1 MSLRP
6 TNPEV
11 IFEDYEVHCLCGR
24 VIYASESYRFGEF
37 CSAACQREYDEM
49 MEETWDKIT
58 ELLLTD

>member
-1 MSLRP
+1 MTDP
-6 TNPEV
+6 
-11 IFEDYEVHCLCGR
+11 FEDYEVHCLCGR
-24 VIYASESYRFGEF
+24 VVYASESYRFGEF